1 LVESPKS
8 IADKKRSAEKKK
20 RKQTSA
26 EKQIKQSEK
35 RRLRNK
41 AVLTRL
47 KNMLK
52 HLRTLT
58 TRQEAEA
65 FLPKVYS
72 ALDKARKQGLLDARN
87 ASRQKS
93 RLTLAVKKLA

>member
-1 LVESPKS
+1 MIQAPTKPG
-8 IADKKRSAEKKK
+8 DKKKPVEKKK

-26 EKQIKQSEK
+26 EKKARQDEK

-47 KNMLK
+47 KHVLREFRALK
-52 HLRTLT
+52 
-58 TRQEAEA
+58 TRKEAEA
-65 FLPKVYS
+65 ALPGVYK
-72 ALDKARKQGLLDARN
+72 ALDKAGKQGILHARN

-93 RLTLAVKKLA
+93 RLALAAKKLA